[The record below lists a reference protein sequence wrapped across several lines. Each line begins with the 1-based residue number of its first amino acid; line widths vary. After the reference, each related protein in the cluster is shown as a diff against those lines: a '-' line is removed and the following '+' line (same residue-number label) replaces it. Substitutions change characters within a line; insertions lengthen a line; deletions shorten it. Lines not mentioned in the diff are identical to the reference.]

1 MCGKWVCGIGV
12 ICALLAGCNRQQSRA
27 GAIGHSTVDVRKAE
41 VIRQLDQKW
50 ENPAAHFELGQLYHA
65 SGDWAKAQYHY
76 NIALGFDPVHREA
89 QAALVKVLFDSG
101 DSVKAKTT
109 ADMYVT
115 QASSSASAMFDIG
128 VGFEKQGLD
137 DYALSCYKQAIG
149 MAPNSAV
156 INKQL
161 GYYYLKKKNNEQA
174 KEYLIRSFQ
183 INANQPDVAG
193 ELGRLGVAVRIP
205 RTSETNVDNVAAQ
218 PGK

>member
-1 MCGKWVCGIGV
+1 MSSKWICGIGI
-12 ICALLAGCNRQQSRA
+12 ICVMLAGCYRQQSRG
-27 GAIGHSTVDVRKAE
+27 GAMGHTPADVRKAE
-41 VIRQLDQKW
+41 LISQLDHKW
-50 ENPAAHFELGQLYHA
+50 ENPDGHFQLGQLYHA
-65 SGDWAKAQYHY
+65 GGDWAKAQYHY

-89 QAALVKVLFDSG
+89 QAALVKVLLDSG
-101 DSVKAKTT
+101 DSVKGKTT

-115 QASSSASAMFDIG
+115 QASSSALGLLDLG

-149 MAPNSAV
+149 MAPGSAV

-174 KEYLIRSFQ
+174 KEYLIRSFE

-193 ELGRLGVAVRIP
+193 ELGRLGVAVKIP
-205 RTSETNVDNVAAQ
+205 RTTESDRKLESQ
-218 PGK
+218 LGK